1 MVLHS
6 YQVDFF
12 AGQIIE
18 VEADS
23 VEAAIVEAVKESG
36 WPGEAIGTDR
46 GQHLQVW
53 VRRRKAA
60 DHG

>member
-1 MVLHS
+1 MAD

-23 VEAAIVEAVKESG
+23 VEAAIAEAVKESG
-36 WPGEAIGTDR
+36 WPGEALETDR

-53 VRRRKAA
+53 VRRREAA
-60 DHG
+60 HG